1 MQDGNQNTFLVE
13 VNDPKS
19 ADIVGKMMVWGM
31 VSVGILAIL
40 IKVYGTVIGWYHAS
54 VAWLTEAG
62 QYAASF
68 WPF

>member
-1 MQDGNQNTFLVE
+1 MQDGNQNTYLVE

-31 VSVGILAIL
+31 ACVGILAIL

-54 VAWLTEAG
+54 AAWLTEAG

>member
-1 MQDGNQNTFLVE
+1 MQDGNQNTYLVD

-19 ADIVGKMMVWGM
+19 AAIVGKMMVWGM

-40 IKVYGTVIGWYHAS
+40 IKVYGTVIDWFHGS
-54 VAWLTEAG
+54 VARLTEAG
-62 QYAASF
+62 QSAASF

>member
-1 MQDGNQNTFLVE
+1 MQDGNHNAYLVE

-19 ADIVGKMMVWGM
+19 ADIVGKMMVYGM
-31 VSVGILAIL
+31 VSVGILAIS
-40 IKVYGTVIGWYHAS
+40 IKAYATVVGWYHAS
-54 VAWLTEAG
+54 MTWLTEAG

>member
-1 MQDGNQNTFLVE
+1 MQDGNHNTYLVE

-40 IKVYGTVIGWYHAS
+40 IKVYGTVIGWYYAS

-62 QYAASF
+62 AS
-68 WPF
+68 